1 MNIFIR
7 YAAETDILPN
17 RFMTKAYD
25 DRMLFVL
32 EGEGK
37 IVFEETE
44 EHICKNTLCYYPAGV
59 SYLPISSKK
68 NPLWFITINFD
79 FEREY
84 ELITNVLAPVSIA
97 EFASEKVLYKDNSIR
112 TGIFSNKLVIHDMLD
127 YRNTFSEIVQAYKSD
142 SFYGKRIADGL
153 LQTLCY
159 KILNSD
165 FKSYDKLYLKIKNY
179 IDNNYRNI
187 HTNRDIASVFSYH
200 EYYLNYVFKKNS
212 NTTIHKYI
220 TDLRLREAH
229 HLIETTNLPIYDIA
243 YTVGFTNVNHFSTKF
258 KSKFSITPSMY
269 RKPLYSNKNNP
280 I

>member
-7 YAAETDILPN
+7 YAAETDNLPN

-32 EGEGK
+32 DGEGK

-44 EHICKNTLCYYPAGV
+44 EYICKNTLCYYPAGV
-59 SYLPISSKK
+59 SYLPISSNE
-68 NPLWFITINFD
+68 NPLRFITINFD
-79 FEREY
+79 FERKY
-84 ELITNVLAPVSIA
+84 EHITRVLAPVSIT
-97 EFASEKVLYKDNSIR
+97 EFAPEKVLFKDNSTR
-112 TGIFSNKLVIHDMLD
+112 TEIFCDKLVIHNMFD
-127 YRNTFSEIVQAYKSD
+127 YRNIFSEIVQEYKSD

-159 KILNSD
+159 KILNSE
-165 FKSYDKLYLKIKNY
+165 FKSYDNLYLKIKNY
-179 IDNNYRNI
+179 IDNNYKNI
-187 HTNRDIASVFSYH
+187 HINRDIASVFSYH
-200 EYYLNYVFKKNS
+200 EYYLNYVFKKNF

-220 TDLRLREAH
+220 TDLRLRKACY
-229 HLIETTNLPIYDIA
+229 LIETTDLPICDIA
-243 YTVGFTNVNHFSTKF
+243 YTVGFANANHFSTKF

-269 RKPLYSNKNNP
+269 RKYLCSNKNNP